1 MKNFQGS
8 VQNGGKGLF
17 LFLLCCKT
25 VFLTDVKF
33 YYKIIQKGRKF
44 LIMDNNCR
52 ICLSEDGIM
61 LSVFDRDSDFNMCL
75 SELIL
80 DISDVKVN

>member
-1 MKNFQGS
+1 
-8 VQNGGKGLF
+8 
-17 LFLLCCKT
+17 
-25 VFLTDVKF
+25 
-33 YYKIIQKGRKF
+33 
-44 LIMDNNCR
+44 MDNNCR

-61 LSVFDRDSDFNMCL
+61 LSVFDKDSDFNMCL